1 MRRSTGSFLWLAAVA
16 LTGALA
22 CDGTG
27 LRLARVSL
35 YLTDA
40 PADQIASAQV
50 WISRAYL
57 VPGTD
62 EDGGTPGFTITSEPQ
77 HYDLLT
83 LQSGATALLG
93 SDLIPVGDYAQL
105 RLVVDSARVSLAE
118 GTTFADGSN
127 TRLLKVPSG
136 SQSGIKVTFPGL
148 VHVDPAGSA
157 IVVDFPVAENFVFQ
171 GLPSNPD
178 GVLFTPVLRGTV
190 Q

>member
-1 MRRSTGSFLWLAAVA
+1 MGLA
-16 LTGALA
+16 A

-27 LRLARVSL
+27 PRLARVSL

-77 HYDLLT
+77 HYDLLA
-83 LQSGATALLG
+83 LQNGVTALLG

-136 SQSGIKVTFPGL
+136 AQAGIKVTFPGL
-148 VHVDPAGSA
+148 IHVDPAGSA

-171 GLPSNPD
+171 GSPSSPG